1 MTRAFAPSRLQSLA
15 FCLRQEWQDPEDGIE
30 AVVMHWM
37 ATALAQEPTWRKP
50 HQVTM
55 MIPQPATAPLRRR
68 CTLWVIP
75 PFPPARALPMTEE
88 ERPHGF
94 LLHSFCEVMQRG
106 RTWNTEVTSQEMRAA
121 TVSHVDRSAECTQ
134 GWLYYS
140 LDGLTHVNC
149 VPMFLNGLPGKF
161 QLLPALPTGE
171 SSDEDSGLLARREKL
186 IAQLPV
192 PHVFYGQLWGPAQAR
207 VLYSVY
213 FSRRGTYNPFAERGF
228 WLFRDGNPWEV
239 QL

>member
-1 MTRAFAPSRLQSLA
+1 MTRSLAHAQLHPSA

-30 AVVMHWM
+30 AVVIHWM
-37 ATALAQEPTWRKP
+37 VTALAQEPIWRKP

-55 MIPQPATAPLRRR
+55 MIPQPATTPGRRQG
-68 CTLWVIP
+68 TLWVIP
-75 PFPPARALPMTEE
+75 PFSVARAFAMTEE
-88 ERPHGF
+88 ESPQGF
-94 LLHSFCEVMQRG
+94 LLHSFREVLQRG
-106 RTWNTEVTSQEMRAA
+106 RTWNTEATSQEMRAA

-149 VPMFLNGLPGKF
+149 VPMFLRGLPDKF
-161 QLLPALPTGE
+161 QLLSAWPVGE
-171 SSDEDSGLLARREKL
+171 SRDEDFELLARREKL

-192 PHVFYGQLWGPAQAR
+192 PHIFYGRLWGPAQSR

-213 FSRRGTYNPFAERGF
+213 FNRRGTYNPFAERGF

>member
-1 MTRAFAPSRLQSLA
+1 MPRSLVHSRLQSST
-15 FCLRQEWQDPEDGIE
+15 FCLRQEWRDPEDGIE
-30 AVVMHWM
+30 AVVIHWR
-37 ATALAQEPTWRKP
+37 ATALAQEPVWRKP

-55 MIPQPATAPLRRR
+55 MIPQPATAPVRRQV
-68 CTLWVIP
+68 TLWVTP
-75 PFPPARALPMTEE
+75 PCPRDRASSLMEE
-88 ERPHGF
+88 EHPQSF
-94 LLHSFCEVMQRG
+94 LLHSFCEVIQRG
-106 RTWNTEVTSQEMRAA
+106 RTWNTEITSQEIRAA

-140 LDGLTHVNC
+140 LAGLTHINC
-149 VPMFLNGLPGKF
+149 VPMFLRGLPDKF
-161 QLLPALPTGE
+161 QLLSALPVGK
-171 SSDEDSGLLARREKL
+171 SRDEDFELLARREKL
-186 IAQLPV
+186 IVQMPV
-192 PHVFYGQLWGPAQAR
+192 PHIFYGRLWGPAQSR